1 MKSPGLRRLGSSPS
15 ESQCAVQTPRPWA
28 ARAGATPPQ
37 PLGGVLSSD
46 QAALPP
52 EEHVM
57 TKRSMILG
65 VGLALVL
72 LAPAL
77 AGAAQR
83 VVLAEM
89 FGGTW

>member
-1 MKSPGLRRLGSSPS
+1 M
-15 ESQCAVQTPRPWA
+15 
-28 ARAGATPPQ
+28 
-37 PLGGVLSSD
+37 
-46 QAALPP
+46 PP

-57 TKRSMILG
+57 VRRSMIVCVLIT
-65 VGLALVL
+65 ALL
-72 LAPAL
+72 LTATV

>member
-1 MKSPGLRRLGSSPS
+1 MRRPNPEASGGESRSYASP
-15 ESQCAVQTPRPWA
+15 A
-28 ARAGATPPQ
+28 
-37 PLGGVLSSD
+37 LGGVLSSD

>member
-1 MKSPGLRRLGSSPS
+1 M
-15 ESQCAVQTPRPWA
+15 A
-28 ARAGATPPQ
+28 
-37 PLGGVLSSD
+37 
-46 QAALPP
+46 
-52 EEHVM
+52 
-57 TKRSMILG
+57 KRSVILG

-72 LAPAL
+72 LAASV